1 MWKAK
6 TARRLVQILKKGRIG
21 STLCIL
27 RKIWKPAC
35 FVAGTL
41 RADPTETKQDPT
53 EIQQKSNRNQVKKLD
68 TPRGVCYSSKGV
80 KFFG

>member
-1 MWKAK
+1 MWQAK

-21 STLCIL
+21 GTLCIL
-27 RKIWKPAC
+27 RKIWKPPPSA
-35 FVAGTL
+35 
-41 RADPTETKQDPT
+41 RAPLQLAHRSSAQ
-53 EIQQKSNRNQVKKLD
+53 IQQKSTEINTNQVKKLD